1 MVRSLSTAVKCE
13 LILNEREFSDEISK
27 SAGGSCSALGC
38 LQSPKTVPHFNDSI
52 NTCSTLSIF
61 KSLFSCLSSIESS
74 YHYPLREDFHQRFKL
89 VVMASSPSIVLS
101 GPQLN
106 TMIGMAPQYWQNPLA
121 PCLVLSG
128 SFSDSLI

>member
-13 LILNEREFSDEISK
+13 LILNEREFKRYSNTVMRFLNRRAAVAPLSD
-27 SAGGSCSALGC
+27 AYN
-38 LQSPKTVPHFNDSI
+38 HRNFI
-52 NTCSTLSIF
+52 NTCSTLSIS

-89 VVMASSPSIVLS
+89 VVMASSPSNVLS

-106 TMIGMAPQYWQNPLA
+106 IMIGMALQYWQNPLA

-128 SFSDSLI
+128 SFTDSLI